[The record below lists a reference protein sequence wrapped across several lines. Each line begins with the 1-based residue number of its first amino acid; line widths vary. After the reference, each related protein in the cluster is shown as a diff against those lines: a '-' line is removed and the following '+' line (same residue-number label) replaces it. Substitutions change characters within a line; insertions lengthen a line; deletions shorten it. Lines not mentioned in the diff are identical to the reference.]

1 MSDSASIV
9 PFSTARRNHAARF
22 LQAYSDGRQ
31 QILDEQEARIQE
43 LLELPFTTRLAYF
56 ELLEQGWRDVF
67 PPTVQQ
73 LLREALL

>member
-1 MSDSASIV
+1 MSSIV

-31 QILDEQEARIQE
+31 QILDEQEARLRE
-43 LLELPFTTRLAYF
+43 LLKLPHATRSAYF
-56 ELLEQGWRDVF
+56 ELLEAGWRDVF

-73 LLREALL
+73 ILREVLL